1 MEPLFLAVICGC
13 NAGLFREVLHEV
25 YIPRIQRGK
34 AYFAANVLEASGA
47 LLSVL
52 YHFFEN
58 GRWGSLVQ
66 PSLEGQDL
74 NAEDQSF
81 VLMEAGTYLTATRGF
96 SAPEA
101 RICYQRVESLCHSL
115 NRPLLLFT
123 ALLGQW
129 RYSLV
134 TDKVTAT
141 MRIGQRLHSLAQEQN
156 DSTLMV
162 AAYGAL
168 AVPLYFLGDFEAA
181 RQYVKRGVE
190 IWRGG
195 GVQSQVDEITWHGI
209 GCLFFEAIL
218 DWHFG
223 EIASCQPTMA
233 KAISI
238 AKELNNMQALT
249 HALWHAGWLAHFQR
263 DPVEVERLASDLFE
277 LSTRQKF
284 APFLRRAAVLRG
296 WARSASGETAEGVL
310 WIENGIEDY
319 RATGSILDMPFLTAL
334 RAEALYLADRTSD
347 ALEAIAEVEELI
359 ERFENRY
366 WCAELH
372 RLKGV
377 FLTAMGADNTGI
389 EAAFC
394 AAIST
399 AKNQKSISLEKRAE
413 GTYAEYRRQK
423 TNGSGGRGFRLQL

>member
-34 AYFAANVLEASGA
+34 AYFAANVLEARGA

-52 YHFFEN
+52 DHFFEN

-81 VLMEAGTYLTATRGF
+81 ILMEAGTYLTATRGF
-96 SAPEA
+96 SAQEA

-115 NRPLLLFT
+115 NRPPLLFT
-123 ALLGQW
+123 ALMGQW

-141 MRIGQRLHSLAQEQN
+141 IQIAQRAHSLAQEQN
-156 DSTLMV
+156 DSALMV

-168 AVPLYFLGDFEAA
+168 AVPLFFLGDFEAA
-181 RQYVKRGVE
+181 RQYTKRGVE
-190 IWRGG
+190 IWRAG
-195 GVQSQVDEITWHGI
+195 GVQSQVDETTGHAV
-209 GCLFFEAIL
+209 GCLYFEAIL

-233 KAISI
+233 KAISV

-249 HALWHAGWLAHFQR
+249 HALWHAGWLAYYER
-263 DPVEVERLASDLFE
+263 NPAEVERLASDLFE

-310 WIENGIEDY
+310 WIEDGIGDY

-334 RAEALYLADRTSD
+334 RAEALYLADRISD
-347 ALEAIAEVEELI
+347 ALKAIAEVEELI

-377 FLTAMGADNTGI
+377 FLTAMGGEEAQI
-389 EAAFC
+389 EASFC
-394 AAIST
+394 AAIRI
-399 AKNQKSISLEKRAE
+399 AREQKSISLEKRAE
-413 GTYAEYRRQK
+413 GTFAEYRRQK
-423 TNGSGGRGFRLQL
+423 ASAAAGRGFRLPL